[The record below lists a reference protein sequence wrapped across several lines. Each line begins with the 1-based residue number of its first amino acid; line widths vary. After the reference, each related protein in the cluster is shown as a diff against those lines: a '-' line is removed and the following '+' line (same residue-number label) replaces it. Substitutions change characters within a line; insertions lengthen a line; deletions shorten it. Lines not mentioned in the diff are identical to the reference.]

1 MLVVQPCKM
10 QDLRGQ
16 GGRGRGGMHQV
27 LESHQGQEIHSKA
40 RIPARVPQRLFYEA
54 VEAKLKWKDVRDPE
68 DSCRHRVEPVGN
80 KTGKVTQVLKPSES
94 SDSFMRPRCQTWSYR
109 IFGVCHPGLQKSCL
123 TLSLLAVPPVLHF
136 EREVFTLRQ
145 CLLEVYYL
153 SLNFTGIKSLS

>member
-1 MLVVQPCKM
+1 MCSHAKCKTCGVRE
-10 QDLRGQ
+10 DGVGEECIRFWKVTKVRKYTARPEFLQ
-16 GGRGRGGMHQV
+16 GCP
-27 LESHQGQEIHSKA
+27 E
-40 RIPARVPQRLFYEA
+40 RLFYEA

-145 CLLEVYYL
+145 CLLEVCYL